1 MRHATV
7 VFLVCVLAAFP
18 AQAHNGRIMLFADT
32 TASDCNVDL
41 ATGNITSISL
51 LYIPGDGPDEIAAC
65 DFKLDYP
72 SSGVTLGLVTWPPSA
87 FSIGTLET
95 GSSVS
100 FGDCLGSGGPIWLA
114 TIQVINIS
122 APGTFLF
129 SVVDHPTATPTP
141 GIYAYGCAPD
151 FLQRE
156 ALGGAFVF
164 NGECEL
170 DNLWYVKPD
179 GTGEVL
185 TLQAGINAAFEGDT
199 VLAAPGTYQGT
210 GNREIDYRGKG
221 ILVIAES
228 EYNAGVV
235 SPSTIEL
242 ATGYRAFDF
251 NSGEDS
257 NAVLCGFS
265 ILYSDVSIT
274 STPVISCSNSSPTI
288 KLNTIDAERDPAI
301 TINSSSVVF
310 EDNSIT
316 SYSMAGTA
324 IDCDDSSPA
333 FRNNSITIYGA
344 PDSLANAFDFN
355 NCSQVSIKGN
365 DITVLGNN
373 FNGRAITLSNTTQ
386 AVIEDNGIT
395 TSAFGGPAIYATE
408 SEVTIRNN
416 HIYDCISPS
425 NVVYCSNTTVLMD
438 NNNIHGCDDPFSF
451 GPVFITGSPLCVIRN
466 NWIYQNEGQFIVRLI
481 SIGPASIL
489 DNNTIFMNRGTYSII
504 RCELSNPLLTNN
516 TIANNV
522 VAGGPGFYSDSS
534 SIPTLTGNIIYNT
547 NTPPWFGG
555 IYALNPAISISCCN
569 VYANTGGNYK
579 EIADPTGTDGNI
591 SEDPLFCDPSGGN
604 FSLRSYSPC
613 IPGAHPDGYDCG
625 LIGASGW
632 GCASDN
638 PYLYVLEDVSN
649 DQGRQMSLTW
659 KRSTYDTSGSSYP
672 VYNYEV
678 YRRIDDLPS
687 LPPTFAAEQNFL
699 HIRAEEREIL
709 AYPEGD
715 WHFLMEVPAHGEDIY
730 STVVPTLE
738 DSCVYNDSTVTGEPL
753 YLSTFF
759 IRAATNVPTT
769 FFNSQPDSGYSV
781 DNLSP
786 STPVGVAMTNGAV
799 LQWDDNE
806 EQDLS
811 GYRVYGKTS
820 ESSDAILL
828 ETLST
833 SEYDVTN
840 SNENGGYHF
849 WGVSAFDYNGNESP
863 IEEIA
868 WIPTD
873 VEEQEVPS
881 VNHLSQNYPNPFNPI
896 TTIDFGLKNPSD
908 VSLRVYDVSGRP
920 IRVLAD
926 GHFGAGEYCRIWNG
940 RTDIGTMA
948 ASGVYF
954 YRLITSDFTETR
966 KMILIR

>member
-1 MRHATV
+1 MRHALA
-7 VFLVCVLAAFP
+7 VFVVCVLVALP
-18 AQAHNGRIMLFADT
+18 AHAHNGRIMLFADT

-41 ATGNITSISL
+41 STGNITNISL

-72 SSGVTLGLVTWPPSA
+72 SSGVTLGSVTWPPSA
-87 FSIGTLET
+87 FTIGALET
-95 GSSVS
+95 GITVS
-100 FGDCLGSGGPIWLA
+100 FGGCLGPDDPIWLG
-114 TIQVINIS
+114 TIQVINMS
-122 APGTFLF
+122 QAGTFLF
-129 SVVDHPTATPTP
+129 SIVDHPTTTIP
-141 GIYAYGCAPD
+141 GVYAYGCAPD

-170 DNLWYVKPD
+170 DNLWHVKSD
-179 GTGEVL
+179 GTGEAL

-199 VLAAPGTYQGT
+199 VLAAPGTYLGT
-210 GNREIDYRGKG
+210 GNREIDFRGKG

-228 EYNAGVV
+228 EYDAGVV
-235 SPSTIEL
+235 SPSTIDL

-251 NSGEDS
+251 DSGEDS
-257 NAVLCGFS
+257 SSVLCGFS

-274 STPVISCSNSSPTI
+274 STPAISCSNSSPTI
-288 KLNTIDAERDPAI
+288 KLNTIDVERDPAI
-301 TINSSSVVF
+301 TINSSSVIF

-324 IDCDDSSPA
+324 IDCDDSSPT
-333 FRNNSITIYGA
+333 FRDNSIIIYGA

-355 NCSQVSIKGN
+355 NCTQVSIDGN
-365 DITVLGNN
+365 DITVLGEN

-416 HIYDCISPS
+416 HIYDCYSPS
-425 NVVYCSNTTVLMD
+425 YVVYCSNTTVLMD
-438 NNNIHGCDDPFSF
+438 NNNIHGCNDPFSF

-489 DNNTIFMNRGTYSII
+489 DNNTLFMNRGTYTII
-504 RCELSNPLLTNN
+504 RCESSNPLLTNN

-522 VAGGPGFYSDSS
+522 VANGPGCYFDSS
-534 SIPTLTGNIIYNT
+534 SIPILTGNIIYNT

-555 IYALNPAISISCCN
+555 IYARNPAISISCCN
-569 VYANTGGNYK
+569 VYANTGGNYQ
-579 EIADPTGTDGNI
+579 EITDPTGTDGNI
-591 SEDPLFCDPSGGN
+591 SEDPLFCEPSGGI
-604 FSLRSYSPC
+604 FSLKSYSPC
-613 IPGAHPDGYDCG
+613 LPEIHPDGNDCG
-625 LIGASGW
+625 LIGAAGW

-638 PYLYVLEDVSN
+638 PYLYILDDVAN
-649 DQGRQMSLTW
+649 DQGRQVSLTW
-659 KRSTYDTSGSSYP
+659 KKSTYDTTGSATSI
-672 VYNYEV
+672 YNYEV

-687 LPPTFAAEQNFL
+687 PPAAFTSDPDNPGT
-699 HIRAEEREIL
+699 HSEERELL

-715 WHFLMEVPAHGEDIY
+715 WHFLMEVPAHCEEIY

-753 YLSTFF
+753 YYSMFF
-759 IRAATNVPTT
+759 IRAATAVPGTY
-769 FFNSQPDSGYSV
+769 FDSHPDSAYSV

-806 EQDLS
+806 EKDLS

-820 ESSDAILL
+820 ESGDAILL

-833 SEYDVTN
+833 SEYDVTD

-849 WGVSAFDYNGNESP
+849 WGVSAFDYNGNESR

-868 WIPTD
+868 WITTD
-873 VEEQEVPS
+873 VAEHEVPT

-896 TTIDFGLKNPSD
+896 TTIDFGLKSPAD
-908 VSLRVYDVSGRP
+908 VSLRIYDVSGRLV
-920 IRVLAD
+920 RVLAD
-926 GHFGAGEYCRIWNG
+926 GYFGAGEYCRIWDG
-940 RTDIGTMA
+940 RTASGAMS

-954 YRLITSDFTETR
+954 YKLVTGDFTEMK
-966 KMILIR
+966 KMILLR